1 MCALAAFSYLLT
13 YGNGVFDVR
22 GKVADADARFCAKRE
37 EGREEASRAESRMRE
52 RTGCLFK
59 GPRYIFRFTLS
70 LLLFLNSLSF
80 LVRCPKNQQCEA
92 RSEEVF
98 LGEKGRCWPLP
109 HFRDSEVNIKN
120 CHLACK

>member
-1 MCALAAFSYLLT
+1 MVMASLMSAAKLLMLT
-13 YGNGVFDVR
+13 RDSAPKGRIEQG
-22 GKVADADARFCAKRE
+22 GE
-37 EGREEASRAESRMRE
+37 EKEASRAESRMRE

-59 GPRYIFRFTLS
+59 VPRYIFRFTLS